1 MVSAERS
8 RPAVASLAGGIV
20 ALLLALVSTIAQ
32 RHPGQALGPV
42 VAITPNEVTA
52 NGFVGYVRDVELSG
66 RGETAGVRD
75 DEVSDVGFVHFDD
88 GDHEPMVEG
97 QGIGVSGDGCTAVQ
111 VDGGNGLVLRVIR
124 RCAGT
129 EAVVAELSRSVWEV
143 EVSVSFD
150 GRFAALSYG
159 FTDFGD
165 DVGDTAV
172 TWLDTTTG
180 ATADMPPLGSLR
192 PWSSEFGVDIDDSGR
207 FVVAPISD
215 GRTMAVATWDTA
227 TGAVTNVAPVT
238 AGRFAGMP
246 SISGDGAWVSFASNQ
261 PRSLGET
268 GGGPWVYVVPR
279 GGGAARLVSPAAGI
293 GYFSSLSSDG
303 TQVAFSVSNG
313 FVPAPTTTTQP
324 PIILLRSPTA
334 DRPTMQG
341 TVGCPNPLFVGMFE
355 FETRCPPARIDVAYS
370 ATPGLVGAF
379 QTETVSRAANGAI
392 RGAHRKPELSGNGR
406 WVAWLSDDGDALIGA
421 DQDLAGMR
429 HAFMRRRDPG
439 LVVDSLAFP
448 SISVNTTIDATTTVR
463 NTGRTSVWIEEI
475 TPSPGVFTHVG
486 GTCAFGMSLG
496 PGATCTVTIRYSP
509 GATTGPSSGTLRVGE
524 VGYDRVFATG
534 AVTGSAVAP
543 PVLGQPTTTTSTT
556 LPPRTVTTTTTTT
569 TQPGTPTT
577 RPGSAT
583 LSATPNP
590 VEFGSVAVGFA
601 SDPQNVTVTN
611 NGSAGGLIQTSLG
624 GAHPDD
630 YWVRTNGCSD
640 TTLEVGGQC
649 QIEVLLIP
657 RGGGIR
663 TATLTIRSGASVVNV
678 TLSGNG
684 TFQPRLAPMPA
695 TVTKHGISTIYGQ
708 GFPPGET
715 FTVTVLETGLKLQ
728 GTSDATGLFRTF
740 LPASGNLVLG
750 AYTLHVDGVANSFGD
765 VESTLL
771 VALGTFRP
779 QGEGGPAFGNSNLIV
794 ARGG

>member
-1 MVSAERS
+1 MVSAARS

-20 ALLLALVSTIAQ
+20 ALLLVLVGAVAP
-32 RHPGQALGPV
+32 RVPGRALGPV
-42 VAITPNEVTA
+42 VAVTPNEVIA
-52 NGFVGYVRDVELSG
+52 DGFVGWVRDVELSG

-75 DEVSDVGFVHFDD
+75 DEVRDVGFVHFGD
-88 GDHEPMVEG
+88 GDREPMVDG

-111 VDGGNGLVLRVIR
+111 VDNNNALVLRVIR

-129 EAVVAELSRSVWEV
+129 ESVVAQLPRSVWEV
-143 EVSVSFD
+143 EVSVTFD

-159 FTDFGD
+159 FTEPGVEFGAA
-165 DVGDTAV
+165 AV

-180 ATADMPPLGSLR
+180 ATADMPPLGNFR

-215 GRTMAVATWDTA
+215 GRSMSVATWDTA
-227 TGAVTNVAPVT
+227 TGAVTTVAPSST
-238 AGRFAGMP
+238 GRFAGMP
-246 SISGDGAWVSFASNQ
+246 SISGDAAWVSFTSNQ
-261 PRSLGET
+261 SRNFGES
-268 GGGPWVYVVPR
+268 GGGPWVYVVAR
-279 GGGAARLVSPAAGI
+279 GSGAIRLVSPAAGI
-293 GYFSSLSSDG
+293 GYFSSLSRDG

-313 FVPAPTTTTQP
+313 FVPE
-324 PIILLRSPTA
+324 PIILLRSPA
-334 DRPTMQG
+334 AESPALLG
-341 TVGCPNPLFVGMFE
+341 TVSCPNPLFVGMSE
-355 FETRCPPARIDVAYS
+355 FEERCPPARIDVAFS
-370 ATPGLVGAF
+370 ATPGLVGPF
-379 QTETVSRAANGAI
+379 QTETVSRAANGQI
-392 RGAHRKPELSGNGR
+392 RGTHRKPELSGNGR

-421 DQDLAGMR
+421 NQDLTGNH

-439 LVVDSLAFP
+439 LVVDDLVFP
-448 SISVNTTIDATTTVR
+448 SISINTTTDATTTVR
-463 NTGRTSVWIEEI
+463 NTGRTSVWIDEI
-475 TPSPGVFTHVG
+475 TSSPGVFTHVG

-496 PGATCTVTIRYSP
+496 PGATCTVTVRFSP
-509 GATTGPSSGTLRVGE
+509 GAATGPSNGTLRVGE
-524 VGYDRVFATG
+524 IGYDSVGDTG
-534 AVTGSAVAP
+534 ALAGSAAAP
-543 PVLGQPTTTTSTT
+543 PPLGQPTTTTTLPPGTVSTT
-556 LPPRTVTTTTTTT
+556 LPPGTVTTTTR
-569 TQPGTPTT
+569 PGTPTT
-577 RPGSAT
+577 RPGSPT

-590 VEFGSVAVGFA
+590 LEFGSVAVGFA

-630 YWVRTNGCSD
+630 YWVRTNGCAGTSLD
-640 TTLEVGGQC
+640 VAGQC

-663 TATLTIRSGASVVNV
+663 TATLTIRSASSVVNV
-678 TLSGNG
+678 ALNGNG

-695 TVTKHGISTIYGQ
+695 TVTRHGISTIYGQ

-715 FTVTVLETGLKLQ
+715 FTVTVLETGLTLQ
-728 GTSDATGLFRTF
+728 GTTDETGLFRTY

-765 VESTLL
+765 VESKLL
-771 VALGTFRP
+771 VSLGTFRP